1 MGIWGFRF
9 WKKSGEEPGI
19 FMEYEKEGGGQK
31 NMKKFFLL
39 PFIALDMYAFGLY
52 TFFQCSV
59 TNVSLI
65 NLAKF
70 IIYNAIIIIK
80 GSRK

>member
-39 PFIALDMYAFGLY
+39 PFIAVD
-52 TFFQCSV
+52 
-59 TNVSLI
+59 
-65 NLAKF
+65 
-70 IIYNAIIIIK
+70 IYVF
-80 GSRK
+80 